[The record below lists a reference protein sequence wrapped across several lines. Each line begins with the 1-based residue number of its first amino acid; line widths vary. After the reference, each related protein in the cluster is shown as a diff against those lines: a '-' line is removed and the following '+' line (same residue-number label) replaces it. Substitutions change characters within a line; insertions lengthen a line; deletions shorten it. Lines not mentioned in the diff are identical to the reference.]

1 MVLLLKIEKRLWREL
16 MDKVKLDT
24 GYVAGSRASQNGR
37 DVYVFKGIPYAAP
50 PIGELRWK
58 PPQPAAPWSG
68 VRACTE
74 FSPQAAQY
82 PDPNGHGS
90 MKSPSTSEDCL
101 YLNVLTPT
109 QKTSDKLPVMV
120 WLHGGGLRYGNGN
133 FALSINLGLPLH
145 GVVQVNINHR
155 LGVMGL
161 FAHPLLTKESP
172 QHASGNYMFLD
183 MIAALQW
190 VHRNIA
196 AFGGDPGNVTIFGES
211 GGGLKVATLMAT
223 PLARGLFHRAII
235 ESGGRYFDTV
245 ALKDMENFGEKLF
258 HKLGVDKAKDP
269 MAAVRKLS
277 WETIINTDQA
287 LNVEMGPEYLF
298 MGPWQVVHD
307 GWFLP
312 DTLVDMFLTGKRNQ
326 VPYLVV
332 ANKGELTGP
341 GSLIADMMIKDYL
354 RLLNGKSTEKSR
366 GYAAV
371 FDQVPEGWKREGC
384 VAAHGME
391 LHYVF
396 GAIDDKEAWAAAQPG
411 YADSGARSP
420 VPSISA
426 ADRQVAENILKIWT
440 GFAKT
445 GNPGVKGLV
454 EWPAWDN
461 KTDKYL
467 LITDPLQI
475 KTGYTDLLKIKPDTS
490 RWTIH

>member
-1 MVLLLKIEKRLWREL
+1 

-24 GYVAGSRASQNGR
+24 GYITGTRVSKSGKEIFI
-37 DVYVFKGIPYAAP
+37 YKGIPYAAP
-50 PIGELRWK
+50 PTGELRWK

-74 FSPQAAQY
+74 FSIQAAQY
-82 PDPNGHGS
+82 PDPHSPEGAKK
-90 MKSPSTSEDCL
+90 MPSTEDCL
-101 YLNVLTPT
+101 YLNVLTPAK
-109 QKTSDKLPVMV
+109 KTTDKLPVMV

-133 FALSINLGLPLH
+133 FPLSVNLGLPLH

-172 QHASGNYMFLD
+172 KHASGNYMFLD

-190 VHRNIA
+190 VQRNIA
-196 AFGGDPGNVTIFGES
+196 AFGGDPHNVTIFGES

-223 PLARGLFHRAII
+223 PLAKCLFHRAII
-235 ESGGRYFDTV
+235 ESGGRYFDTIP
-245 ALKDMENFGEKLF
+245 LNEMEKFGENLF
-258 HKLGVDKAKDP
+258 HKLGVDKEKDP
-269 MAAVRKLS
+269 LAAVRKLP
-277 WETIINTDQA
+277 WETIINLDQE
-287 LNVEMGPEYLF
+287 LNVEMGPEYMF

-312 DTLVDMFLTGKRNQ
+312 DTLVNMFQTGKRNQ

-354 RLLNGKSTEKSR
+354 RLLTGKSTTNSQ

-371 FDQVPEGWKREGC
+371 FDQVPEGWRREGC

-391 LHYVF
+391 LHFVF
-396 GAIDDKEAWAAAQPG
+396 GALEDAEAWAAAKGG
-411 YADSGARSP
+411 YAESGAKSP
-420 VPSISA
+420 VPAISNS
-426 ADRQVAENILKIWT
+426 DREVAENIMTMWT
-440 GFAKT
+440 SFART
-445 GNPGVKGLV
+445 GNPSVKGLI
-454 EWPAWDN
+454 EWPAWDS
-461 KTDKYL
+461 KKDKYL

-475 KTGYTDLLKIKPDTS
+475 KPGYTDLLKIKPDTS
-490 RWTIH
+490 KQTIF

>member
-1 MVLLLKIEKRLWREL
+1 MNKI
-16 MDKVKLDT
+16 KLDT
-24 GYVAGSRASQNGR
+24 GYITGTKESQASRE
-37 DVYVFKGIPYAAP
+37 VYIYKGIPYAAP
-50 PIGELRWK
+50 PVGELRWK
-58 PPQPAAPWSG
+58 PPQPPAPWSG

-74 FSPQAAQY
+74 FSIQAAQY
-82 PDPNGHGS
+82 PDPN
-90 MKSPSTSEDCL
+90 SPDGAKKLPSSEDCL
-101 YLNVLTPT
+101 YLNILTPAKKNT
-109 QKTSDKLPVMV
+109 DKLPVMV

-133 FALSINLGLPLH
+133 FPLSVNLGLPLH

-161 FAHPLLTKESP
+161 LAHHLLTEESLK
-172 QHASGNYMFLD
+172 HASGNYMFLD

-196 AFGGDPGNVTIFGES
+196 AFGGDPKNVTIFGES
-211 GGGLKVATLMAT
+211 GGGLKVATLMAS
-223 PLARGLFHRAII
+223 PLATGLFQRAII

-245 ALKDMENFGEKLF
+245 PLNEMEAFGAKLF
-258 HKLGVDKAKDP
+258 RKLGIDKEKDP
-269 MAAVRKLS
+269 LAAVRKLP
-277 WETIINTDQA
+277 WETIIDTDQE
-287 LNVEMGPEYLF
+287 LNIEMGSEYMF

-312 DTLVDMFLTGKRNQ
+312 DTLVNMFQTGRRNQ

-354 RLLNGKSTEKSR
+354 RLLTGPSAANSR

-371 FDQVPEGWKREGC
+371 FDRAPEGWKHEGC

-396 GAIDDKEAWAAAQPG
+396 GALDDAEAWAAAKAG
-411 YADSGARSP
+411 YTSSGAKSP
-420 VPSISA
+420 VPLVSES
-426 ADRQVAENILKIWT
+426 DRVVAENIITIWT
-440 GFAKT
+440 NFART
-445 GNPGVKGLV
+445 GNPSVKGLV
-454 EWPAWDN
+454 DWPAWDHI
-461 KTDKYL
+461 TDKYL

-475 KTGYTDLLKIKPDTS
+475 KQGYSDLTKIKPDTS
-490 RWTIH
+490 KQTIF